1 MLDKGKHFLLLTV
14 STLIMAIGTYF
25 FKFTNNFTF
34 GGITGLA
41 VLIAKTGLMTAGD
54 FNFVASMTLLVIGMI
69 VLGKKFAAKTAYCS
83 ILLSVTLSFLE
94 RVCPMKAPLTDQPM
108 LELCFAIA
116 LPALGSAILFNIGS
130 SSGGTDIIAM
140 ILKKSGMGKK
150 GFVVFIFILPM
161 WMNFLLRTMAWQV
174 LLEKNG
180 IINGFLAA
188 IGLPQLTIIN
198 TAAAV
203 VLGMVYDYLPFMV
216 LPIYNAIVKIDNHLI
231 EAAYDLGAEKRTV
244 LAKIII
250 PLSVPGIV
258 SGVTMVFVPSLTT
271 FAISNMLGGGKVN
284 LIGNIIEQE
293 FTASSNWNLGSGLS
307 LVMMIFIVIS
317 MALIEKF
324 DRNGEGN
331 MI

>member
-54 FNFVASMTLLVIGMI
+54 FNFVASMTLLLIGMI

-140 ILKKSGMGKK
+140 ILKKYSSFNIGPALMLSDLLITIAGFFIFDIKTGLYSLLGLTIRSFMVDTFIENFNLSKYFNVDDPEPICAFIVHELNRSASVFHATGAYSGQDKAIVLTALNRTQAVRLRNFIKMTDPKAFILISNTSEIIGK
-150 GFVVFIFILPM
+150 GFHSI
-161 WMNFLLRTMAWQV
+161 
-174 LLEKNG
+174 
-180 IINGFLAA
+180 
-188 IGLPQLTIIN
+188 
-198 TAAAV
+198 
-203 VLGMVYDYLPFMV
+203 
-216 LPIYNAIVKIDNHLI
+216 
-231 EAAYDLGAEKRTV
+231 
-244 LAKIII
+244 
-250 PLSVPGIV
+250 
-258 SGVTMVFVPSLTT
+258 
-271 FAISNMLGGGKVN
+271 
-284 LIGNIIEQE
+284 
-293 FTASSNWNLGSGLS
+293 
-307 LVMMIFIVIS
+307 
-317 MALIEKF
+317 
-324 DRNGEGN
+324 
-331 MI
+331 

>member
-140 ILKKSGMGKK
+140 ILKKYSSFNIGPALMLSDLLITIAGFFIFDIKTGLYSLLGLTIRSFMVDTFIENFNLSKYFNVDDPEPICDFIVHELNRSASVFHATGAYSGQDKAIVLTALNRTQAVRLRNFIKITDPKAFILISNTSEIIGK
-150 GFVVFIFILPM
+150 GFHS
-161 WMNFLLRTMAWQV
+161 
-174 LLEKNG
+174 
-180 IINGFLAA
+180 IN
-188 IGLPQLTIIN
+188 
-198 TAAAV
+198 
-203 VLGMVYDYLPFMV
+203 
-216 LPIYNAIVKIDNHLI
+216 
-231 EAAYDLGAEKRTV
+231 
-244 LAKIII
+244 
-250 PLSVPGIV
+250 SV
-258 SGVTMVFVPSLTT
+258 
-271 FAISNMLGGGKVN
+271 
-284 LIGNIIEQE
+284 
-293 FTASSNWNLGSGLS
+293 
-307 LVMMIFIVIS
+307 
-317 MALIEKF
+317 
-324 DRNGEGN
+324 
-331 MI
+331 